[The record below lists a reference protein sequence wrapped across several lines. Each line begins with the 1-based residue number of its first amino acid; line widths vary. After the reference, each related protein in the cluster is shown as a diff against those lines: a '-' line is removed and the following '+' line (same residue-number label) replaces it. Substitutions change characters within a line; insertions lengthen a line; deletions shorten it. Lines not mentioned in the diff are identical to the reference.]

1 MCMAEKSTIQKDEIY
16 KNWNFV
22 VSTYNFTIP
31 NGERAGSVLNLV
43 ELKTVKKKWSEEIKS
58 YYDQN
63 QYITVTEEQLID
75 LLKKVKI

>member
-1 MCMAEKSTIQKDEIY
+1 MASKSALQKEEIY
-16 KNWNFV
+16 KNWNFI

-31 NGERAGSVLNLV
+31 NWDRAGKVLNLV
-43 ELKTVKKKWSEEIKS
+43 ELKTVKKKWSEEIRS

-75 LLKKVKI
+75 LLKTVKM

>member
-1 MCMAEKSTIQKDEIY
+1 MSQVKPTIQKEEIY
-16 KNWNFV
+16 KNWNFI
-22 VSTYNFTIP
+22 VSSYDFTIP
-31 NGERAGSVLNLV
+31 NWKRAGDVLNLV

-75 LLKKVKI
+75 LLKTVKM

>member
-1 MCMAEKSTIQKDEIY
+1 MSWVKKNTIKKDELY
-16 KNWNFV
+16 KNWNFF
-22 VSTYNFTIP
+22 VSAYEFTIP

-63 QYITVTEEQLID
+63 QYITITEEQLID
-75 LLKKVKI
+75 LLKTVKI